1 MAPTRLLVIDDDVP
15 LCRLLS
21 KNLTRLGFSPHFAS
35 LLESGLQRLQSED
48 FDVIL
53 LDPQRAG
60 MHLPHDWTAVREVAP
75 QTAVVIATRPATI
88 SMAVACMRLGA
99 TDFLQKP
106 LTSVSHAASRLH
118 AAAATSTRPRL
129 RACRPS
135 QPDEHGIL
143 TASPL
148 FLDLLDRADRLAD
161 SDLPVLKGESGTG
174 KDLIARRMHARS
186 PRRDGPWVPVNCAA
200 LPDSLADAELFG
212 HTRDAFTGAAHRRKG
227 LLCNAHGGTLF
238 LDEVGELSPRTQA
251 RLLRTLQEGEV
262 RPLGQSSRQ
271 KIDVR
276 VLAAS
281 NRNLRQ
287 TVGTGTFR
295 EDLYHRLAAS
305 VLTVP
310 PLRDR
315 PEDLSLLALHFLA
328 LFASERGH
336 APPVV
341 EPAAMECLLR
351 HPWPGNVRELRNGVQ
366 AAVVLAGDGSL
377 RPEHLPPPLRNRD
390 PRAPAAPLPG
400 SSLKGEEGLTILRV
414 MADAGGCASL
424 AARRLGVSRSTLYRK
439 LRSLDS
445 TVSSRAVGDDGAGQH
460 DLWRGGGAPASAPR
474 SIGQ

>member
-15 LCRLLS
+15 FCRLLS

-35 LLESGLQRLQSED
+35 LLESSLQRLQSED

-60 MHLPHDWTAVREVAP
+60 MHLPLDWTAVRDVAP
-75 QTAVVIATRPATI
+75 QTAVVIATRPASV

-106 LTSVSHAASRLH
+106 FTSVSYVASRLH
-118 AAAATSTRPRL
+118 AAAATSTRPRRL
-129 RACRPS
+129 RPRPA
-135 QPDEHGIL
+135 QPDEQGIL

-161 SDLPVLKGESGTG
+161 SDLPVLIEGESGTG
-174 KDLIARRMHARS
+174 KDLLARRMHARS
-186 PRRDGPWVPVNCAA
+186 PRKAGPWVPVNCAA

-212 HTRDAFTGAAHRRKG
+212 HTRDAFTGATRRRHG

-262 RPLGQSSRQ
+262 RPLGQSGRQ
-271 KIDVR
+271 KVDVR

-281 NRNLRQ
+281 NRNLRAA
-287 TVGTGTFR
+287 VGTGAFR

-305 VLTVP
+305 VLVVP
-310 PLRDR
+310 ALRDR
-315 PEDLSLLALHFLA
+315 PEDLSLLVLHFLA
-328 LFASERGH
+328 LFAAERGH

-341 EPAAMECLLR
+341 EPSAMECLLR

-366 AAVVLAGDGSL
+366 AAVVLAGDGPL
-377 RPEHLPPPLRNRD
+377 RPEYLPPPLRNSA
-390 PRAPAAPLPG
+390 PRAPAARLPG
-400 SSLKGEEGLTILRV
+400 SSLKGEESLTILRV

-445 TVSSRAVGDDGAGQH
+445 TVSSRAVGDDGVRLSEPMACGPG
-460 DLWRGGGAPASAPR
+460 LPC
-474 SIGQ
+474 

>member
-1 MAPTRLLVIDDDVP
+1 MATTRLLVIDDDVP
-15 LCRLLS
+15 FCRLLS
-21 KNLTRLGFSPHFAS
+21 RNLTRLGLSPHFAS
-35 LLESGLQRLQSED
+35 LLESSLQRLQSED

-60 MHLPHDWTAVREVAP
+60 MRLPHDWTAVRDAAP
-75 QTAVVIATRPATI
+75 QTAVVIATRPASV

-106 LTSVSHAASRLH
+106 VTSVSYVASRLH
-118 AAAATSTRPRL
+118 AAAATSTRPRRL
-129 RACRPS
+129 RPRRPA

-161 SDLPVLKGESGTG
+161 SDLPVLIEGESGTG
-174 KDLIARRMHARS
+174 KDLLARRMHARS
-186 PRRDGPWVPVNCAA
+186 PRKAGPWVPVNCAA

-212 HTRDAFTGAAHRRKG
+212 HTRDAFTGATRRRHG

-262 RPLGQSSRQ
+262 RPLGQSGRQ
-271 KIDVR
+271 KVDFR

-287 TVGTGTFR
+287 AVGTGTFR

-328 LFASERGH
+328 LFAAERGH

-377 RPEHLPPPLRNRD
+377 KREHLPPSLRS
-390 PRAPAAPLPG
+390 PALRGTASPPSG
-400 SSLKGEEGLTILRV
+400 ASLKDEEGLTILRV
-414 MADAGGCASL
+414 MADAGGSASL

-439 LRSLDS
+439 LRSLETEGLAAS
-445 TVSSRAVGDDGAGQH
+445 TVC
-460 DLWRGGGAPASAPR
+460 PN
-474 SIGQ
+474 

>member
-15 LCRLLS
+15 FCRLLS

-35 LLESGLQRLQSED
+35 LLESSLQRLQSED

-60 MHLPHDWTAVREVAP
+60 MRLPHDWTAVRDIAP
-75 QTAVVIATRPATI
+75 QTAVVIATRPASV

-106 LTSVSHAASRLH
+106 FTSVSHAASRLH
-118 AAAATSTRPRL
+118 AAAATSTRPR
-129 RACRPS
+129 RVRPYRPA

-161 SDLPVLKGESGTG
+161 SDLPVLIEGESGTG
-174 KDLIARRMHARS
+174 KDLLARRMHARS
-186 PRRDGPWVPVNCAA
+186 PRKAGPWVPVNCAA
-200 LPDSLADAELFG
+200 LPDTLADAELFG
-212 HTRDAFTGAAHRRKG
+212 HTRDAFTGATRRRHG

-262 RPLGQSSRQ
+262 RPLGQSGRQ
-271 KIDVR
+271 KVDFR

-281 NRNLRQ
+281 NRNLRHA
-287 TVGTGTFR
+287 VGTGTFR

-328 LFASERGH
+328 LFAAERGH

-351 HPWPGNVRELRNGVQ
+351 HPWPGNVRELRNGLQ

-377 RPEHLPPPLRNRD
+377 KREHLPPSLRS
-390 PRAPAAPLPG
+390 PALRGTASHPSG
-400 SSLKGEEGLTILRV
+400 ASLKDEEGLTILRV
-414 MADAGGCASL
+414 MADAGGSASL

-439 LRSLDS
+439 LRALETEGLAAS
-445 TVSSRAVGDDGAGQH
+445 TVC
-460 DLWRGGGAPASAPR
+460 PN
-474 SIGQ
+474 

>member
-1 MAPTRLLVIDDDVP
+1 MPPTRLLVIDDDVP
-15 LCRLLS
+15 FCRLLS
-21 KNLTRLGFSPHFAS
+21 RNLTRLGLSPHFAS
-35 LLESGLQRLQSED
+35 LLESSLRRLQSED

-60 MHLPHDWTAVREVAP
+60 MHHPHDWTAVREVAP

-88 SMAVACMRLGA
+88 SLAVACMRLGA

-118 AAAATSTRPRL
+118 AAAATSTRPR
-129 RACRPS
+129 RVRPRRPA

-161 SDLPVLKGESGTG
+161 SDLPVLIEGESGTG
-174 KDLIARRMHARS
+174 KDLLARRMHARS
-186 PRRDGPWVPVNCAA
+186 PRKAGPWVPVNCAA
-200 LPDSLADAELFG
+200 LPDTLADAELFG
-212 HTRDAFTGAAHRRKG
+212 HTRDAFTGATRRRNG

-271 KIDVR
+271 KVDVR

-287 TVGTGTFR
+287 AVGTGTFR

-328 LFASERGH
+328 LFAAERGH

-341 EPAAMECLLR
+341 EPAAMECLLQ

-366 AAVVLAGDGSL
+366 AALVLAGDGPL
-377 RPEHLPPPLRNRD
+377 KREHLPPSLRS
-390 PRAPAAPLPG
+390 PALRGTASHPSG
-400 SSLKGEEGLTILRV
+400 ASLKDEESLTILRV
-414 MADAGGCASL
+414 MADAGGSASL

-439 LRSLDS
+439 LRALETEGLAAS
-445 TVSSRAVGDDGAGQH
+445 TVC
-460 DLWRGGGAPASAPR
+460 PN
-474 SIGQ
+474 